1 MPYTSRQKAT
11 KPTSRKNDDTCSA
24 NKYIPNANS
33 VQEVNEHWPPE
44 NGVCILGSL
53 PQRARGMEWGGGILK
68 EVTARYYNPVSL
80 RPDPENF
87 GSHRSLQNELYEEK
101 WAQTT
106 TE

>member
-1 MPYTSRQKAT
+1 MG
-11 KPTSRKNDDTCSA
+11 SA
-24 NKYIPNANS
+24 FWVLCRREQGA
-33 VQEVNEHWPPE
+33 W
-44 NGVCILGSL
+44 NG
-53 PQRARGMEWGGGILK
+53 GGGILK

-87 GSHRSLQNELYEEK
+87 GSHRSLRNEFYEEK